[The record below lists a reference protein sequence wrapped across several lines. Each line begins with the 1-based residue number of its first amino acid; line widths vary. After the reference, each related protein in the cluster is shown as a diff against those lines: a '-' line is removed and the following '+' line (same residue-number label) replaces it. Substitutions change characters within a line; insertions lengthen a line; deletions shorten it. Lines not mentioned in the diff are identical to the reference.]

1 MTCHKCTNVPK
12 YDYKNAQLYMTT
24 EADHLHP
31 KMIQVLKMLKYDFSQ
46 SGDHL
51 VASIPNFELFLDELW
66 EGSFFN
72 KLEAHELKLLPLESH
87 EVLNFDLFTRTKS
100 LYYWLELSR
109 QKEFLNVLRDN
120 KIKTLFQPIIRVSN
134 LEVFGHEALSRG
146 LRSNGTLMSA
156 KDLFEGAKS
165 LDLLFNLDRQ
175 CREASV
181 YAAAK
186 RDVQGHLFMNFIP
199 TAIYDPKECLKTTV
213 EAVKASNLRASKIV
227 FEVVESE
234 QVESHS
240 HLRKILDYYR
250 GQGYKTAL
258 DDVGTGFSNIE
269 AYHALDTNFI
279 KIAMEIIRNI
289 DQDPIHQAY
298 LDKILSLKYNNGV
311 AVIAEGVEREG
322 ELNYLKSKGVDFVQG
337 YYFGKPE

>member
-1 MTCHKCTNVPK
+1 MTCNKCTKVPK
-12 YDYKNAQLYMTT
+12 FDYKDAHIYMTS
-24 EADHLHP
+24 EATHLQP
-31 KMIQVLKMLKYDFSQ
+31 KMIQVLKMLKYDFNLN
-46 SGDHL
+46 GEHL
-51 VASIPNFELFLDELW
+51 IAKVPNYELFLDELW

-72 KLEAHELKLLPLESH
+72 KLETQELMLLPLEPH
-87 EVLNFDLFTRTKS
+87 ENMNFDLFTRTKS
-100 LYYWLELSR
+100 LFYWLELSR
-109 QKEFLNVLRDN
+109 QKEFLEILREK

-146 LRSNGTLMSA
+146 VRSNGALMSA
-156 KDLFEGAKS
+156 NNLFDSAKS
-165 LDLLFNLDRQ
+165 LNLLFNLDRQ

-181 YAAAK
+181 YAAAE
-186 RDVQGHLFMNFIP
+186 RELQGHLFLNFVP

-213 EAVKASNLRASKIV
+213 DAVNASNLKATKIV

-240 HLRKILDYYR
+240 HLRKILNYYR
-250 GQGYKTAL
+250 EQGYKTAL

-279 KIAMEIIRNI
+279 KIAMDVVRNI
-289 DQDPIHQAY
+289 DHDTTNQAY
-298 LDKILSLKYNNGV
+298 LDKILNLKYNNGV

-322 ELNYLKSKGVDFVQG
+322 EFNYLKSKGVDFVQG